1 MPSYLF
7 LRGLAIGFALAAPV
21 GPVGVLCVRRALADG
36 RYAAFI
42 AGLGAA
48 FADTFY
54 GAVAGLGLTVVSSFL
69 ATHHIFLR
77 VTGGL
82 ILIILGVR
90 SLRMA
95 APFEA
100 DPAANPGLLKDFL
113 STFLITL
120 TNPGTILA
128 SMGVFAAFG
137 AFGQGEIGPAAALL
151 ILGIFSGSTLWW
163 LILSSAASAMR
174 ARLPPST
181 LALLNRGSGIL
192 LMLFG
197 VAIMASLAFSAL

>member
-36 RYAAFI
+36 RHAAFI

-54 GAVAGLGLTVVSSFL
+54 GAVAVFGLTVISSFL
-69 ATHHIFLR
+69 MSHSIFLR

-82 ILIILGVR
+82 ILVIVGIR
-90 SLRMA
+90 SLTMR
-95 APFEA
+95 APFESA
-100 DPAANPGLLKDFL
+100 PACGPGLLKDFV

-137 AFGQGEIGPAAALL
+137 AFGASGSAGLSALL
-151 ILGIFSGSTLWW
+151 ILGVFCGSALWW
-163 LILSSAASAMR
+163 LLLSAAASAARSRLSPR
-174 ARLPPST
+174 ALD
-181 LALLNRGSGIL
+181 LLNKGSSGFLIL
-192 LMLFG
+192 CGL
-197 VAIMASLAFSAL
+197 AIIASLAVKAL

>member
-7 LRGLAIGFALAAPV
+7 LRGLAVGFALAAPV
-21 GPVGVLCVRRALADG
+21 GPVGILCVRRAVADG
-36 RYAAFI
+36 RHAAFV

-54 GAVAGLGLTVVSSFL
+54 GAVALLGLTFISSFL
-69 ATHHIFLR
+69 AEHHIFLR

-82 ILIILGVR
+82 ILLIAGVR
-90 SLRMA
+90 TLNT
-95 APFEA
+95 APTLE
-100 DPAANPGLLKDFL
+100 PTKCCGPGLLKDFL

-137 AFGQGEIGPAAALL
+137 ALGKGDMGPSAILVAGVFG
-151 ILGIFSGSTLWW
+151 GSALWW
-163 LILSSAASAMR
+163 LILSAIASR
-174 ARLPPST
+174 ARSRLSPKGLQT
-181 LALLNRGSGIL
+181 LNRGSGIL
-192 LMLFG
+192 LVVFG
-197 VAIMASLAFSAL
+197 VVVVASLAF